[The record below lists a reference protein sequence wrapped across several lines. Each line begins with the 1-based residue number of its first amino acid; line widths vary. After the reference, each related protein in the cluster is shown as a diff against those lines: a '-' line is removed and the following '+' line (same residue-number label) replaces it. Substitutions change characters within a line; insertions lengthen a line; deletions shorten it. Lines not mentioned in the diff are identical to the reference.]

1 MANVGKL
8 FVFEGPD
15 GVGKTTLAS
24 SFTEHIV
31 ARGID
36 CEYMS
41 FPGREVGTLGHHVY
55 EVHHDAARFGIASI
69 QPLSVQVL
77 HIAAHID
84 AIETRIL
91 PLLNSGRYVVLD
103 RFWWSTWVY
112 GVVAS
117 ANRKALAAM
126 IEAERACWGST
137 QPNAAFLI
145 TRTASLR
152 EIEVDRWRE
161 LCDTYAELAEAESR
175 QCSVH
180 IIRNDLAGS
189 AALRQIID
197 LTEVDKEG
205 LKSRISL

>member
-24 SFTEHIV
+24 NFAEHIV

-55 EVHHDAARFGIASI
+55 ELHHDAARFGIASI

-112 GVVAS
+112 GVVAN

-126 IEAERACWGST
+126 IDAERACWGAT
-137 QPNAAFLI
+137 QPSAAFLI

-152 EIEVDRWRE
+152 EIEVEGRWRE
-161 LCDTYAELAEAESR
+161 LCDTYDELAEAESGHYP
-175 QCSVH
+175 VH
-180 IIRNDLAGS
+180 IIRNDLADS
-189 AALRQIID
+189 EALRQIID
-197 LTEVDKEG
+197 LTEVG
-205 LKSRISL
+205 

>member
-15 GVGKTTLAS
+15 GVGKTTLATG
-24 SFTEHIV
+24 FTEYIV

-36 CEYMS
+36 GEYMS
-41 FPGREVGTLGHHVY
+41 FPGREAGTLGHHVY
-55 EVHHDAARFGIASI
+55 ELHHDAARFGIASI
-69 QPLSVQVL
+69 PPLSLQVL

-91 PLLNSGRYVVLD
+91 PLLNSGRHVVLD

-112 GVVAS
+112 GAVEN

-126 IEAERACWGST
+126 IDAERACWGAT
-137 QPNAAFLI
+137 QPSAAFLI

-152 EIEVDRWRE
+152 EREVEGRWRE
-161 LCDTYAELAEAESR
+161 LCDTYRELAKAESG
-175 QCSVH
+175 QYPVH
-180 IIRNDLAGS
+180 VIRNDLAES
-189 AALRQIID
+189 DALRQIID
-197 LTEVDKEG
+197 LTEVG
-205 LKSRISL
+205 

>member
-24 SFTEHIV
+24 SFTQHNV
-31 ARGID
+31 ARGVD

-55 EVHHDAARFGIASI
+55 ELHHGAARFGIASMR
-69 QPLSVQVL
+69 PLSEQVL

-91 PLLNSGRYVVLD
+91 PLLNRGRHVVLD

-112 GVVAS
+112 GVVAD

-126 IEAERACWGST
+126 IDAERACWGTMRPS
-137 QPNAAFLI
+137 AAFLI

-152 EIEVDRWRE
+152 EIEVEGRWRE
-161 LCDTYAELAEAESR
+161 LCETYGELAEAESGKY
-175 QCSVH
+175 SVH
-180 IIRNDLAGS
+180 IIRNDLAES
-189 AALRQIID
+189 DALRQIIGIAQ
-197 LTEVDKEG
+197 LG
-205 LKSRISL
+205 